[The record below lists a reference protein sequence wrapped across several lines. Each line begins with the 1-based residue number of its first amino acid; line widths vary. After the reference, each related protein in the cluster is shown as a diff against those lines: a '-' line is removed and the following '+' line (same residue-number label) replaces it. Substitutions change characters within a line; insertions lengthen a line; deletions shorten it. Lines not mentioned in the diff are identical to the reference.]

1 MVYQVISSC
10 LCACAV
16 CAGTCIVGTSM
27 HDHARMLHVWSSP
40 CRYNVLNHA
49 MHPCTREARVYHAA
63 NPRPPHPPPCTLAC
77 LAHGSCHVCRE
88 NRTAASRSWGGNAPK
103 KEPPLAPPPASIMHG
118 WIHPVHDGRHH
129 HGPGHEAMR
138 HDASMMP
145 FLRDRHSMHHG
156 WQKASP

>member
-1 MVYQVISSC
+1 MDRAMYVEKIGLLQ
-10 LCACAV
+10 
-16 CAGTCIVGTSM
+16 AGPG
-27 HDHARMLHVWSSP
+27 
-40 CRYNVLNHA
+40 
-49 MHPCTREARVYHAA
+49 
-63 NPRPPHPPPCTLAC
+63 
-77 LAHGSCHVCRE
+77 
-88 NRTAASRSWGGNAPK
+88 GGNAPK